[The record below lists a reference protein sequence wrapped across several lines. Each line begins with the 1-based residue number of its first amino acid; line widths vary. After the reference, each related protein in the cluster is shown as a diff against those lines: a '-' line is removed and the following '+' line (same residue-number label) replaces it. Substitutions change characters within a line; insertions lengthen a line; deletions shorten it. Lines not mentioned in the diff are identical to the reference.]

1 MPRTFKIAAIA
12 TLLFSSLGF
21 AQTTPAPKTF
31 ITGVGNFIHVVADW
45 DRSWAF
51 YRDAIGLQITENPR
65 FPPPRLLGG
74 MSSRDRSEAWDRL
87 FNTGEADHRHGA
99 LSVPGSTIGVEL
111 VEFLH
116 VPRTPVHPR
125 FQDPGAANLIIGVRD
140 IDSVLEK
147 IRKIPEAKILSGEA
161 GKTALVQDP
170 DGFMVELVVTD
181 TPGRGNV
188 VGGGIELTIEDTA
201 KTVDFYTRVLGL
213 PVTVGVPGGTIRR
226 GRVPIPGT
234 TAAIGFVEFSQVD
247 RKPMKTRTQDPGT
260 AMLQLYVRDLNGLMK
275 VLKSNGAE
283 IISSGGEPV
292 FLGDST
298 RVIVRDPNNLF
309 LELIQP

>member
-1 MPRTFKIAAIA
+1 MKIAAIA
-12 TLLFSSLGF
+12 VLLLSSLAF

-31 ITGVGNFIHVVADW
+31 ITGVGNFVHVVADQA
-45 DRSWAF
+45 RSLEF
-51 YRDAIGLQITENPR
+51 YRDAIGLQITYNPR
-65 FPPPRLLGG
+65 FPRPNQIRGISYRESIDAIDTLL
-74 MSSRDRSEAWDRL
+74 
-87 FNTGEADHRHGA
+87 NTPGADNAFLA
-99 LSVPGSTIGVEL
+99 LSIPGSTIGVEL
-111 VEFLH
+111 ATYRNVAQTPGY
-116 VPRTPVHPR
+116 PRV
-125 FQDPGAANLIIGVRD
+125 QDPGATNLIIGLRD
-140 IDSVLEK
+140 IGSVLEK
-147 IRKIPEAKILSGEA
+147 VRKIPGVKVLSVEG
-161 GKTALVQDP
+161 GKTALIQDP
-170 DGFMVELVVTD
+170 DGFMVELVATEA
-181 TPGRGNV
+181 PGRGNV
-188 VGGGIELTIEDTA
+188 VGGGFELTIEDTA